1 MKSTLLLATLLGLWL
16 SPATA
21 ADSRHPDWPCVQA
34 KVAEISL
41 PAVWSGPSIDD
52 IGRKWEENA
61 TVRELVLR
69 LAQRRTPLEEAEKT
83 IAEFVAGADREEKG
97 KLLFAG
103 LYERLNRDRGDIVH
117 GLERLARRQQEFAER
132 IRADTAQ
139 LRALHDAPQREQA
152 KVDDLTNQI
161 EWSTRIFEDRRKT
174 VRYACEV
181 PIQIE
186 RRLFALARAI
196 QQALE

>member
-1 MKSTLLLATLLGLWL
+1 MRHLLLAMAFALALT
-16 SPATA
+16 PALA
-21 ADSRHPDWPCVQA
+21 ADSRHADWPCVQV

-41 PAVWSGPSIDD
+41 PAVWSGPPIDD
-52 IGRKWEENA
+52 VGNKWEEDQK
-61 TVRELVLR
+61 VRDLVAR
-69 LAQRRTPLEEAEKT
+69 LAQRRTPVEEAQQAIT
-83 IAEFVAGADREEKG
+83 EFVTGADRETKG

-103 LYERLNRDRGDIVH
+103 LYARLNHDRSDIVH
-117 GLERLARRQQEFAER
+117 GLERLARRQQEFADR

-139 LRALHDAPQREQA
+139 LRTLYDAPQREQA
-152 KVDDLTNQI
+152 KVDELNNQI
-161 EWSTRIFEDRRKT
+161 EWSTRIFEERRKT

-181 PIQIE
+181 PVQIE